1 MLPYYLCW
9 ILATAVCWFSVQ
21 VQLQPSCEHRV
32 RERAA
37 DMAAVPVV
45 ETVHM
50 VPGDGDTSYARNSAF
65 QVSF

>member
-1 MLPYYLCW
+1 VLVQC
-9 ILATAVCWFSVQ
+9 AGAAAAVVRT
-21 VQLQPSCEHRV
+21 PRE